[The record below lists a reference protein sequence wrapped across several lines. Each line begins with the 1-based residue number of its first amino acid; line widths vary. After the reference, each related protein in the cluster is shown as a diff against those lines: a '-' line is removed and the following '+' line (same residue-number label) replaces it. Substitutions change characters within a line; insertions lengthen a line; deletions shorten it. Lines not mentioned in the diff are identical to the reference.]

1 VSVLARRGGVSVIK
15 PLHSCPQDSPQ
26 LRSTIEKQINKK
38 KEGEEEEEE
47 EEEEEDNQRTTSQHL
62 IKLSGRSNTIGRYR
76 YHRVE
81 DRELTHLKHMSGSV
95 ARAFCLFSPQPPTGH
110 LGMDWSLSISM
121 EADTIET

>member
-1 VSVLARRGGVSVIK
+1 MLARRGGVSVIK
-15 PLHSCPQDSPQ
+15 SLHSCPQDSPQ
-26 LRSTIEKQINKK
+26 LRSTIEKQIKK
-38 KEGEEEEEE
+38 KEGEGDE
-47 EEEEEDNQRTTSQHL
+47 EEEEEDNQRTTSKHL
-62 IKLSGRSNTIGRYR
+62 IKLSGRSNTIGR

-95 ARAFCLFSPQPPTGH
+95 LRAFCLFSPQPPTGH